1 METPVQPIT
10 TAEGTIVGQY
20 FHTFRM
26 EEDGC
31 RLVQYQGQIETR
43 ISETVYMVQL
53 NEWFVG
59 SPSTRYLATLEEMVR
74 DRWEFY
80 QTAEAWNETFQ
91 HNYEYQRTS
100 HLQYHIEPKPA
111 P

>member
-1 METPVQPIT
+1 MDTPTRPVATP
-10 TAEGTIVGQY
+10 EPTIIGRY

-31 RLVQYQGQIETR
+31 RLVQYQGRIGTQ
-43 ISETVYMVQL
+43 ISESVYMVQL
-53 NEWFVG
+53 YEWFVG
-59 SPSTRYLATLEEMVR
+59 SPSTEYLVTLEEMVR

-91 HNYEYQRTS
+91 HNYEHQRTN
-100 HLQYHIEPKPA
+100 HLQYHVKTEPTP
-111 P
+111 